1 MKHRKNAR
9 FPAVQ
14 YRLPFIGF
22 LWTRPVDKQ
31 RFQGYTLPDEIRD
44 PQRIRR
50 APEKGVEVDTMRRY
64 ANLAVAYA
72 VAAMAAGVFYRE
84 FTKFSQFT
92 GKTSLSV
99 MHTHYFMLGMFFFL
113 VLMLAEKA
121 FAFSDKSTG
130 KLVVFTGL
138 AFLARGFLQ
147 VRQAVLTKAVDA
159 SISGIAGIGHI
170 VMGISLVLILLKIRR
185 HAV

>member
-1 MKHRKNAR
+1 
-9 FPAVQ
+9 
-14 YRLPFIGF
+14 
-22 LWTRPVDKQ
+22 
-31 RFQGYTLPDEIRD
+31 
-44 PQRIRR
+44 
-50 APEKGVEVDTMRRY
+50 
-64 ANLAVAYA
+64 
-72 VAAMAAGVFYRE
+72 
-84 FTKFSQFT
+84 
-92 GKTSLSV
+92 
-99 MHTHYFMLGMFFFL
+99 MLGMFFFL

-130 KLVVFTGL
+130 KLVVFYQAGLNITGL